1 MARKP
6 GKGERVK
13 GERAKAGAKNP
24 DVAEPQQAQA
34 QAGGV
39 SPGQLSEDRIRRRA
53 YQIWEE
59 EGWPQGR
66 DAEHWS
72 RAERE
77 IVQGAGPSPEAAAEE
92 DRSRAVAPPKSGSR
106 PGASAKLGGAPS
118 APAAGKGRG
127 K

>member
-1 MARKP
+1 MARKT
-6 GKGERVK
+6 GKGEQAK
-13 GERAKAGAKNP
+13 GEQVKAGAKKP
-24 DVAEPQQAQA
+24 GLAEPQRTQA
-34 QAGGV
+34 QAGGAG
-39 SPGQLSEDRIRRRA
+39 PDQLPEDRIRRRA

-66 DAEHWS
+66 EAEHWS

-77 IVQGAGPSPEAAAEE
+77 IAQGAGPGPEAAAEE

-127 K
+127 E

>member
-6 GKGERVK
+6 GKRTVAGTPHEP
-13 GERAKAGAKNP
+13 KA
-24 DVAEPQQAQA
+24 VA
-34 QAGGV
+34 AGG
-39 SPGQLSEDRIRRRA
+39 GDRDTHDRISRRA

-66 DAEHWS
+66 EAEHWS

-77 IVQGAGPSPEAAAEE
+77 IAQGAGPGPEPAAQK
-92 DRSRAVAPPKSGSR
+92 DRSRAVAPPKSRKR
-106 PGASAKLGGAPS
+106 PGAAAKLGGTPS

-127 K
+127 Q